1 MAKKKKIT
9 RDDIFTIYMDYV
21 IKNEKKP
28 SDISDFC
35 KETKINEVDFLAHFT
50 SLKKVEKAIYKEL
63 FLNSIDVLRE
73 SEEFTTFDN
82 KNKLI
87 SLYFTF
93 FENLTLNREFVIVS
107 LKGCK
112 NQVQS
117 FSTLSSLKKSF
128 IHFINDLKLSES
140 SIPLEGLE
148 NIQQKFINQSLWFQ
162 LFLTIKFWLD
172 DTSESFEKTD
182 IFIEKSINT
191 SFELLENKFLKNA
204 FDLGKFVYKETFQ
217 KKSSVSHEKSQ

>member
-1 MAKKKKIT
+1 MAKKKKIS

-21 IKNEKKP
+21 IKNEEKP
-28 SDISDFC
+28 SDITDFC
-35 KETKINEVDFLAHFT
+35 KETKINEDDFLTHFT

-63 FLNSIDVLRE
+63 FMNSLEVLHE
-73 SEEFTTFDN
+73 SEEFGSFDS

-93 FENLTLNREFVIVS
+93 FENLTLNREFVIIS

-128 IHFINDLKLSES
+128 IQFIDELKLSES
-140 SIPLEGLE
+140 ILPIEGLE
-148 NIQQKFINQSLWFQ
+148 KIQRNLINQSSWFQ
-162 LFLTIKFWLD
+162 LFFTIKFWLD

-204 FDLGKFVYKETFQ
+204 FDLGKFIYKESFQ
-217 KKSSVSHEKSQ
+217 KNAQ

>member
-21 IKNEKKP
+21 IKNEEKP
-28 SDISDFC
+28 SDIIDFC
-35 KETKINEVDFLAHFT
+35 KESKIKEDDFLAHFT

-63 FLNSIDVLRE
+63 FLNSLEVLHE
-73 SEEFTTFDN
+73 SEEFSTFDA

-93 FENLTLNREFVIVS
+93 FENLTLNREFVLVS

-117 FSTLSSLKKSF
+117 FSILSSLQKSF
-128 IHFINDLKLSES
+128 ILFIDELQISES
-140 SIPLEGLE
+140 ILPIEGLE
-148 NIQQKFINQSLWFQ
+148 KFQQKLISQSLWFQ
-162 LFLTIKFWLD
+162 LFFTIKFWLD

-204 FDLGKFVYKETFQ
+204 FDLGKFIYKESFQ
-217 KKSSVSHEKSQ
+217 KNVQ